1 LLRCTTRRCRPA
13 SLELLKRRVAQLAHC
28 EGTRG
33 SSRVRNMQG
42 FAHTLAPTVVTP
54 CCGWELLAH
63 AALLYRLKLAPCAP
77 SHRLCRGS
85 CLTQGP
91 SEVWRLCLLGQPL
104 SPAGILWPAV
114 FGRSTGQACRALHPT
129 LGAGRAWRPALFPLF
144 LFWGL
149 GTALRDMHHSGDKR
163 LSATAWNT
171 CLCLALCC
179 ACCVAAF
186 TGAPT
191 SCEPCQSGWGGCV
204 PLQGTWPMASE
215 SSETHTRLE
224 CDSCSIKS
232 VYKR

>member
-1 LLRCTTRRCRPA
+1 MLRCTTRRCRPA

-104 SPAGILWPAV
+104 SSTGARLGAPCLLLVFSGRLCSAGPQGRPAV
-114 FGRSTGQACRALHPT
+114 LCTPRLVRAEPGGLPCSRSFCFGGWER
-129 LGAGRAWRPALFPLF
+129 
-144 LFWGL
+144 
-149 GTALRDMHHSGDKR
+149 HSGTCTTRGQTAVSNRMEHLPVSCTVLR
-163 LSATAWNT
+163 LLRSCFHRRSDLLRAVSVRLGRLRATT
-171 CLCLALCC
+171 GHLAN
-179 ACCVAAF
+179 
-186 TGAPT
+186 G
-191 SCEPCQSGWGGCV
+191 E
-204 PLQGTWPMASE
+204 
-215 SSETHTRLE
+215 
-224 CDSCSIKS
+224 
-232 VYKR
+232 

>member
-1 LLRCTTRRCRPA
+1 MRP
-13 SLELLKRRVAQLAHC
+13 SC
-28 EGTRG
+28 
-33 SSRVRNMQG
+33 
-42 FAHTLAPTVVTP
+42 
-54 CCGWELLAH
+54 
-63 AALLYRLKLAPCAP
+63 RLKLAHCAP

-104 SPAGILWPAV
+104 S
-114 FGRSTGQACRALHPT
+114 STGARLGAPVSCWYSLAGCVRPVHRAGLPCSAPHAWCGPSLAACPVPALSF
-129 LGAGRAWRPALFPLF
+129 LGAGNGTPGHAPL
-144 LFWGL
+144 
-149 GTALRDMHHSGDKR
+149 GDKR

-215 SSETHTRLE
+215 SSETHTRHE

-232 VYKR
+232 V